1 LHIAAPYGIG
11 RTTAVVSVILILV
24 VAAGGLYV
32 YAGSSVAPDKVT
44 LLLDFTPTYNH
55 FPYYYGLDHGIYK
68 SNGIDLTI
76 QPGTGASASISALAA
91 GKVDFALADVPGL
104 VLAELSSN
112 ITNVRVVAAVYQK
125 TFYSIYYNKATISS
139 LADLEGQAGGA
150 NSPST
155 SVQTDMFY
163 VLAKLNGINSSS
175 LKLSY
180 GSQSVITPLFVSGK
194 LQYIL
199 KPLDSYG
206 DVQAAASANGIQVGL
221 FPFEAYG
228 IDAYGSALLTTT
240 QVISKDPSLVQ
251 RMVLATMQSVVAASK
266 DPAGAAAS
274 LVKYEPQLNE
284 TSAIEGINLLL
295 SCCMVGANTTSNP
308 LTYGW
313 LSPARMQSTLN
324 LVLEGTGSQ
333 SSLNV
338 SSLYTDQFVR
348 AP

>member
-1 LHIAAPYGIG
+1 MVILVILVL
-11 RTTAVVSVILILV
+11 VVS
-24 VAAGGLYV
+24 AAGLYV
-32 YAGSSVAPDKVT
+32 YAGPNRASDKVT

-55 FPYYYGLDHGIYK
+55 FPYYYGLDHGIYR
-68 SNGIDLTI
+68 SNGINLTI
-76 QPGTGASASISALAA
+76 QPGSGASASISTLAA

-104 VLAELSSN
+104 VFAEQSSN

-125 TFYSIYYNKATISS
+125 TFFSVYYNKATISS
-139 LADLEGQAGGA
+139 FSDLKGALGGA
-150 NSPST
+150 NTPTT
-155 SVQTDMFY
+155 SVQTDLFF
-163 VLAKLNGINSSS
+163 VLAKLNGINASS
-175 LKLSY
+175 LDLSY
-180 GSQSVITPLFVSGK
+180 GSQSVITPLFASGK

-206 DVQAAASANGIQVGL
+206 DVQAAASKNGIQVGI

-228 IDAYGSALLTTT
+228 MDAYGSALLTTT

-251 RMVLATMQSVVAASK
+251 AMVLATMQSVVAASK

-274 LVKYEPQLNE
+274 LVKYEPQLSE
-284 TSAIEGINLLL
+284 TSALEGINLLL

-308 LTYGW
+308 LNYGW
-313 LSPARMQSTLN
+313 ISPARMQSTLD
-324 LVLEGTGSQ
+324 LVSEATGSQ